1 MNDGDIDLRP
11 YISILLKNKWWIL
24 LIGIIFGVVALAAT
38 LLTQRVYTATATL
51 LLTRSR
57 SMLSLADQFPTI
69 NEPVDSR
76 SRMDALMA
84 IAKGDAI
91 ANMTLQ
97 TLGGA
102 IPENYR
108 SIEDINSFVAVQN
121 NGDSISVS
129 ATTNDPQLSADIANT
144 WTDHIVETINIA
156 FSGEQPMIKIQE
168 RLQTAEEEYQSAQ
181 VSLENFIRENP
192 KKGLETRLNEANS
205 VLTSYGNESAV
216 QMIYYINRKQA
227 MEELQEQATALKGQ
241 LESGNRSAAGN
252 IGDALAVILARMNA
266 ISSKSVISSIQSS
279 TTAPSPQGQT
289 SNVLPQQNAIINL
302 QIDGDFPSDGT
313 VGYSSD
319 IDAIIELAKE
329 EKNKA
334 DENIQQLMQQA
345 VNPDSSRLEVITRA
359 GDEIQALEQQLE
371 AAKSTELELTSNRN
385 LAWEAYQALSQK
397 EAEIKNATLTN
408 NPVTLASLAVVPKT
422 PDPRGTIQKT
432 AIAGVVGVIIATIF
446 VVGLYWWR
454 QFNLTDALE

>member
-1 MNDGDIDLRP
+1 
-11 YISILLKNKWWIL
+11 
-24 LIGIIFGVVALAAT
+24 
-38 LLTQRVYTATATL
+38 
-51 LLTRSR
+51 
-57 SMLSLADQFPTI
+57 
-69 NEPVDSR
+69 
-76 SRMDALMA
+76 
-84 IAKGDAI
+84 
-91 ANMTLQ
+91 
-97 TLGGA
+97 
-102 IPENYR
+102 
-108 SIEDINSFVAVQN
+108 
-121 NGDSISVS
+121 
-129 ATTNDPQLSADIANT
+129 
-144 WTDHIVETINIA
+144 
-156 FSGEQPMIKIQE
+156 
-168 RLQTAEEEYQSAQ
+168 
-181 VSLENFIRENP
+181 
-192 KKGLETRLNEANS
+192 
-205 VLTSYGNESAV
+205 
-216 QMIYYINRKQA
+216 
-227 MEELQEQATALKGQ
+227 LKGQ

-266 ISSKSVISSIQSS
+266 ISSKSVISSIQNS
-279 TTAPSPQGQT
+279 TTAPSPQGST

-334 DENIQQLMQQA
+334 DENIQQLMQQV

-371 AAKSTELELTSNRN
+371 NAKSTELELTSNRN

-408 NPVTLASLAVVPKT
+408 NPVTLASQAVVPKT

-446 VVGLYWWR
+446 VAGLYWWR

>member
-11 YISILLKNKWWIL
+11 YISILLNNKLWIIL
-24 LIGIIFGVVALAAT
+24 FGILFGVVALSAT

-69 NEPVDSR
+69 TEPIDSR

-97 TLGGA
+97 SLGDS

-108 SIEDINSFVAVQN
+108 SIEDIISIVSVQN

-129 ATTNDPQLSADIANT
+129 ATTNDPQLSANIANS

-156 FSGEQPMIKIQE
+156 YSGEQPLIKIQE
-168 RLQTAEEEYQSAQ
+168 RLQTAEEEYDSAQ
-181 VSLENFIRENP
+181 KSLENFIRENP
-192 KKGLETRLNEANS
+192 KKDLETRLNEATS
-205 VLTSYGNESAV
+205 VLTSYGNETAV

-227 MEELQEQATALKGQ
+227 MQELQEQATALKGQ

-266 ISSKSVISSIQSS
+266 ISSKSIITSIQGS
-279 TTAPSPQGQT
+279 TTNPNPQGPT

-302 QIDGDFPSDGT
+302 QIDGKFPSNGT
-313 VGYSSD
+313 TGYSAE
-319 IDAIIELAKE
+319 IDAIIDLAQE
-329 EKNKA
+329 EKKKA
-334 DENIQQLMQQA
+334 DENIQRLMQQ
-345 VNPDSSRLEVITRA
+345 VVDPDPSRLAVIARA
-359 GDEIQALEQQLE
+359 GDEIQALEQQIEE
-371 AAKSTELELTSNRN
+371 ARSTELELSSSRD

-408 NPVTLASLAVVPKT
+408 NQVTLASQAIVPKT
-422 PDPRGTIQKT
+422 PDPRGTVQKT

-454 QFNLTDALE
+454 QFNLTDALD